1 MPVLKWLSC
10 TQAHTRVHMYV
21 CEFVNSVT
29 PSVWCCQS
37 KVVDIYIW
45 HLRQT
50 ALQTRWAIKGQQFDG
65 HSCVLLSAAAVA
77 ATCAPTIVI
86 ACVVLFIAVARHNK
100 PTHALVAYFSWWLI
114 FFYYAAYFKRL
125 WHFLCTHILM
135 LVCMCVYICVYCCWS
150 YNFQFNCLLVVP
162 W

>member
-1 MPVLKWLSC
+1 MSFIVILLARQSIKGNYNVDALPLGRLKRTYKTASSIRIPK
-10 TQAHTRVHMYV
+10 AHAYRQFCDKILYFHCQHFDLKNFICTRVYMYV

-65 HSCVLLSAAAVA
+65 HSCVYYCLLLLLLLLVRRQLSLLVLYSSLLSLG
-77 ATCAPTIVI
+77 TINP
-86 ACVVLFIAVARHNK
+86 R
-100 PTHALVAYFSWWLI
+100 TH
-114 FFYYAAYFKRL
+114 
-125 WHFLCTHILM
+125 
-135 LVCMCVYICVYCCWS
+135 
-150 YNFQFNCLLVVP
+150 
-162 W
+162 